1 MQNKHNAGCHT
12 DVFHMVYNTNTAGR
26 IKDTYTRSEER
37 SVKEMPCINNV
48 EHYNAKEPTGAEPC
62 CPADVTREDM
72 NESSYKD
79 NLNVTFP
86 TK

>member
-1 MQNKHNAGCHT
+1 
-12 DVFHMVYNTNTAGR
+12 
-26 IKDTYTRSEER
+26 
-37 SVKEMPCINNV
+37 MPCIDNV

-79 NLNVTFP
+79 NLNVTLPHSKCAKLGQKFGALQRIIL
-86 TK
+86 